1 MLVNIINLEKIIYSD
16 ETDEAVLPGKEGQ
29 LTILPHHAPLITL
42 LKKGKIKL
50 RKKGGEKIFE
60 IGEGIL
66 EVNPKEVNVL
76 ITLPANAAP

>member
-16 ETDEAVLPGKEGQ
+16 ETDEAILPGKEGQ
-29 LTILPHHAPLITL
+29 LTILPNHAPLVAL

-60 IGEGIL
+60 IDEGIL

-76 ITLPANAAP
+76 VIL